1 MGRPRSMLTTDS
13 DGAVREQMVS
23 SKSIP
28 AALQKALEKKCHF
41 LVTVSQSYYK
51 LFFFF
56 LHLLSFE
63 SLILPINCN
72 IICK

>member
-56 LHLLSFE
+56 FFAFAFFRVPHPPNKL
-63 SLILPINCN
+63 
-72 IICK
+72 